1 MQLRLVSRI
10 LDAATTGSYDWQTDS
25 LTHSDCLTGLARYL
39 AVLMGPDE
47 TIHVAVLGGITLFR
61 RQFQGGGKT
70 IEVALSGGSEII
82 RYFAVGAGD
91 YSGGSSLI

>member
-1 MQLRLVSRI
+1 MQLRLVSHI

-47 TIHVAVLGGITLFR
+47 TIHVAVLGGITLFQ
-61 RQFQGGGKT
+61 RQFQGGG
-70 IEVALSGGSEII
+70 E
-82 RYFAVGAGD
+82 D
-91 YSGGSSLI
+91 Y